1 MASNG
6 LAGRQVLLGVA
17 GGIAA
22 YKAADLVRR
31 LGDAGAQVRVVMT
44 ENAARFV
51 TPLTF
56 QALSGN
62 PVRLS
67 LWDEGAEAA
76 MGHIELARWAQDI
89 LIAPA
94 SADLIARLAHGLAD
108 DLLTTLCLASAAPV
122 HVAPAMN
129 QQMWAHPATQANL
142 DILRRRGVGVFG
154 PAAGEQACGDVG
166 SGRLLEPLELVARLA
181 ARQRGDLL
189 AGRQVLISAGPT
201 FEDIDPV
208 RFLGNR
214 SSGRMGF
221 AIAEAAA
228 EAGASVTLVAGPVN
242 LATPAGVQR
251 IDVRSAREMHAAV
264 LGAAQN
270 CDVFIAA
277 AAVGDFRPAEV
288 ALHKIKKRGDGG
300 LSLELTQNPDILADV
315 AALPRRPLL
324 VGFAAETENVEA
336 YARAKLERKRLD
348 LIAAN
353 QVGSGLGFEVDDNS
367 LTLISADATL
377 RLPTAPKR
385 ELARQLIDVVAQR
398 LRDRGTDNG
407 AGAA

>member
-1 MASNG
+1 MGSS
-6 LAGRQVLLGVA
+6 LTGRQVLLGVA

-31 LGDAGAQVRVVMT
+31 LGDAGACVRVVMT

-56 QALSGN
+56 QALSGH
-62 PVRLS
+62 PVRMS
-67 LWDEGAEAA
+67 LWDESAEAA

-94 SADLIARLAHGLAD
+94 SADLIARLAHGMAD

-142 DILRRRGVGVFG
+142 ALLRQRGIGVFG
-154 PAAGEQACGDVG
+154 PAAGSQACGDTG
-166 SGRLLEPLELVARLA
+166 SGRLLEPLELVAALQA
-181 ARQRGDLL
+181 SQRSHLL
-189 AGRQVLISAGPT
+189 QGRNVLISAGPT
-201 FEDIDPV
+201 YEDIDPV

-221 AIAEAAA
+221 AVAEAAVL
-228 EAGASVTLVAGPVN
+228 AGASVTLVAGPVH
-242 LATPAGVQR
+242 LPTPAGVQR
-251 IDVRSAREMHAAV
+251 IDVRSARQMHAAV
-264 LGAAQN
+264 LGAAEH
-270 CDVFIAA
+270 CDVYIAA

-288 ALHKIKKRGDGG
+288 AAHKIKKRGDGG
-300 LSLELTQNPDILADV
+300 LSLDLTQNPDILADM
-315 AALPRRPLL
+315 AALPQRPLL
-324 VGFAAETENVEA
+324 VGFAAETENVED

-353 QVGSGLGFEVDDNS
+353 QVGCGLGFEVDDNS
-367 LTLISADATL
+367 LTLISAEGVL

-385 ELARQLIDVVAQR
+385 ELARQLVEVVAQR
-398 LRDRGTDNG
+398 LRGRDTAG
-407 AGAA
+407 AGT